1 MNQSV
6 HFGMNKFS
14 VPKTIA
20 VIRKPDTALWMNQSH
35 ARRERLL
42 GSGLGVNGQE
52 VTPQHQRQQLVAKVQ
67 SAQRPQL
74 LAMFSGLTAQ
84 RKSLNDLFNNVDPA
98 TGKNTFDQIK
108 EAIGNENELRKRM
121 AAMIAIATATQLRSI
136 QDAVNQRGP
145 RPVLNKPSGYD
156 SSSSSPSR

>member
-6 HFGMNKFS
+6 QFGMNKFS

-67 SAQRPQL
+67 SAQRRQL

-145 RPVLNKPSGYD
+145 RPVLKKASGYD